1 MIENVKFKKASEKE
15 MFLYCCLGEAL
26 CAVQI
31 LEDALSYSIVLKK
44 TEPDQKKEA
53 DNLLKKQRFYTF
65 GRAINV
71 AKKEALLPESLMI
84 ELGEFLPERNWLIHE
99 SLIENKNKFQSNS
112 FYKNLS
118 KRTKDILSKAHKLQI
133 KIELDLIKYGEKK
146 GIDLSEVKNKMN
158 KHYGI

>member
-15 MFLYCCLGEAL
+15 KFLYCCLGEAL
-26 CAVQI
+26 FAVQI
-31 LEDALSYSIVLKK
+31 LEEALSHSIVIKK
-44 TEPDQKKEA
+44 TEPSQKKEA

-99 SLIENKNKFQSNS
+99 SLIENKNDFQSDS
-112 FYKNLS
+112 FYKKLS
-118 KRTKDILSKAHKLQI
+118 ERTKDISLKARKLQI
-133 KIELDLIKYGEKK
+133 KIELELIEYSEKK